1 MCTQGGFR
9 EYQKLNPQIVEA
21 LPSVTRAVEDA
32 VEHMEAAKA
41 AKAASATVNQPVQPS
56 PCRELERDRTVASRR
71 RVVA

>member
-56 PCRELERDRTVASRR
+56 PCRELERDHTVASRR